1 MWITKDLPQ
10 TKINLELAK
19 FYSDVPLGKKCLRFI
34 MAITSTF
41 SVGLTLNKAVLI
53 TLLELDYYVAIEI

>member
-1 MWITKDLPQ
+1 VWITKDLLQ

-19 FYSDVPLGKKCLRFI
+19 FCGNVPLGKKYLRFI

-41 SVGLTLNKAVLI
+41 SVSLTLNKQQQHC
-53 TLLELDYYVAIEI
+53 

>member
-19 FYSDVPLGKKCLRFI
+19 FCSNVPLGKKHLRFI
-34 MAITSTF
+34 MATTSAF
-41 SVGLTLNKAVLI
+41 SVSLTLNKAVLI
-53 TLLELDYYVAIEI
+53 TLLELDYYVAIKI